1 MAIGADEITEDTS
14 VEEVITR
21 FPLTARVFVRRR
33 MNCVGCDIARFE
45 SLAEACRIYRQPLD
59 QLLEEIR
66 HLARE
71 EGSAS
76 DAPRSSWTSPES
88 GKGLPRVAR
97 RAYASTRRQ
106 REGRTT

>member
-1 MAIGADEITEDTS
+1 MVIGADKITEETT

-21 FPLTARVFVRRR
+21 FPMAARVFVRRR

-45 SLAEACRIYRQPLD
+45 SLAEACRIYRQPVD

-66 HLARE
+66 SIARE

-76 DAPRSSWTSPES
+76 GAPS
-88 GKGLPRVAR
+88 
-97 RAYASTRRQ
+97 RAHPSTRRH
-106 REGRTT
+106 REGRKK

>member
-1 MAIGADEITEDTS
+1 MAIGADEMTADTT

-21 FPLTARVFVRRR
+21 FPVAARVFVRRR

-66 HLARE
+66 DIARKD
-71 EGSAS
+71 GSAS
-76 DAPRSSWTSPES
+76 DAMRSSWTSPEG
-88 GKGLPRVAR
+88 GKDLPRVAR
-97 RAYASTRRQ
+97 RAYASTRRR
-106 REGRTT
+106 REGRKK